1 MGDGELPFEAED
13 FHEDLE
19 NIDLSGKKVA
29 VFGSGDTAYELFCEA
44 VTIFEERLVERG
56 AELVQ
61 EGLKIELAPEDEE
74 DVENAVI
81 LQLHLL
87 RSSKNGSVNVETMLS
102 ATAITKLR
110 DGKLMLATTYN
121 GLFIEQDGE
130 WKQILNGFQKR
141 IRIYIAKIM

>member
-1 MGDGELPFEAED
+1 MGRWGLPFEAED

-121 GLFIEQDGE
+121 GLFIEQNGE
-130 WKQILNGFQKR
+130 WKQILNGFQNELG
-141 IRIYIAKIM
+141 IYIAKIM